1 MNYETNEIMNE
12 IVSALKEAGY
22 SPREQI
28 NAYLALGDPKYITKH
43 NGARDKIQNLEKSA
57 VTEYYERELLQ

>member
-12 IVSALKEAGY
+12 IVSALNEAGY

-28 NAYLALGDPKYITKH
+28 HAYLTIGDPKYITKH
-43 NGARDKIQNLEKSA
+43 NGARDKIQTLEKSA
-57 VTEYYERELLQ
+57 VKEYYEREILQ